1 MDRRFTQVEFG
12 PHTVDVPEGG
22 YYDRF
27 RMNPD
32 LDAVARDPAAGNI
45 DFFRRIPKRQVASR
59 VGPTWAP
66 NGRVLMFTRESPGAA
81 GGAKMFTVDITGRNL
96 KAVAGVGGASD
107 PTWGP
112 LLP

>member
-12 PHTVDVPEGG
+12 PHTVDVLEGG

-32 LDAVARDPAAGNI
+32 LNEVARDPAAGNI

-66 NGRVLMFTRESPGAA
+66 NFYYRSSSIQLLFLAPLEACGPRCPRRSNRCGRSPG
-81 GGAKMFTVDITGRNL
+81 TGSLR
-96 KAVAGVGGASD
+96 
-107 PTWGP
+107 
-112 LLP
+112 

>member
-32 LDAVARDPAAGNI
+32 LDAVARDPAAGTSI
-45 DFFRRIPKRQVASR
+45 FSAGFRSVR
-59 VGPTWAP
+59 
-66 NGRVLMFTRESPGAA
+66 
-81 GGAKMFTVDITGRNL
+81 
-96 KAVAGVGGASD
+96 
-107 PTWGP
+107 
-112 LLP
+112 